1 MGINKQCPYCGST
14 YVQLSNEETHHHGL
28 FWWLFFGWYI
38 WGCYILFKWAIGF
51 CVLFCWDIWAYL
63 IDKLK
68 NVGHIWQCH
77 KFFSGKRR
85 IYYCHNCG
93 RNFRA

>member
-38 WGCYILFKWAIGF
+38 WGCYILFKWAI
-51 CVLFCWDIWAYL
+51 
-63 IDKLK
+63 
-68 NVGHIWQCH
+68 
-77 KFFSGKRR
+77 
-85 IYYCHNCG
+85 
-93 RNFRA
+93 